1 MTAAA
6 TAASASAAHGAIV
19 AALAQSTQHRRY
31 SSPVARWLMTDPQT
45 RDIGRAV
52 ANCALRLAMEAREGP
67 DEAPEA
73 RLTAARVCNRRL
85 CPYCEWRRSRVQR
98 ARLLQGVAQLL
109 EDQPTVKPVLL
120 TLPQRNVSVE
130 ALGDELVRIH
140 AAWHRLT
147 KRRDF
152 PSTLWYRRT
161 EITVSTPESR
171 QKAKLDGRNAGKN
184 GRLTDNGEVMLHPHL
199 HCLLFVRASYFGR
212 DYIKQADWTEKWRQC
227 LGIDYS
233 PVVDVRRAY
242 QKGSEGL
249 PSEMPLG
256 AAMEVSKYITKQSD
270 LPSLGPLVAPFSEAV
285 KGVRMR
291 AVSRPLSR
299 YISAAEVQAAELL
312 DSQLPEAPGGSP
324 IVRVVADWCDAIS
337 AYLITPSEGGA

>member
-1 MTAAA
+1 
-6 TAASASAAHGAIV
+6 
-19 AALAQSTQHRRY
+19 
-31 SSPVARWLMTDPQT
+31 
-45 RDIGRAV
+45 
-52 ANCALRLAMEAREGP
+52 
-67 DEAPEA
+67 
-73 RLTAARVCNRRL
+73 
-85 CPYCEWRRSRVQR
+85 
-98 ARLLQGVAQLL
+98 VAQLL
-109 EDQPTVKPVLL
+109 EDDPTVKPVLL
-120 TLPQRNVSVE
+120 TLTQANVPVE

-140 AAWHRLT
+140 AAWNRLT

-152 PSTLWYRRT
+152 PSMLWYRRT

-171 QKAKLDGRNAGKN
+171 QKAKLDGRNARKN
-184 GRLTDNGEVMLHPHL
+184 GGLTDNGEVTLHPHL

-249 PSEMPLG
+249 PSGVPLG

-270 LPSLGPLVAPFSEAV
+270 LPSLGPLVGEFNEAV

-312 DSQLPEAPGGSP
+312 DSPLPEASGGSP

>member
-1 MTAAA
+1 
-6 TAASASAAHGAIV
+6 
-19 AALAQSTQHRRY
+19 
-31 SSPVARWLMTDPQT
+31 
-45 RDIGRAV
+45 
-52 ANCALRLAMEAREGP
+52 
-67 DEAPEA
+67 
-73 RLTAARVCNRRL
+73 
-85 CPYCEWRRSRVQR
+85 
-98 ARLLQGVAQLL
+98 VAQLL

-120 TLPQRNVSVE
+120 TLTQANVPVE

-152 PSTLWYRRT
+152 PSTLGYRRT

-171 QKAKLDGRNAGKN
+171 LESLRRSAAAAKRRQEALSGPSGNASPTIRASKGASAASSIASQSQTEKK
-184 GRLTDNGEVMLHPHL
+184 GSRLTDNGEVTLHPHL

-233 PVVDVRRAY
+233 PVVDIRRAY

-285 KGVRMR
+285 RGVRMR

-312 DSQLPEAPGGSP
+312 DSPLPEAPGGSP
-324 IVRVVADWCDAIS
+324 IVRVVADWCGWIS